1 MKKMLFLSAMIL
13 MIAHACTKNNQTANA
28 DCSTSKSYA
37 ADVAPVIASSCSYNS
52 SCHGTGSNKGPG
64 PLVTYQQ
71 LYNNR
76 TSIRQSVVSGSMPES
91 GNLSSAS
98 LSAIVCWID
107 AGALDN

>member
-1 MKKMLFLSAMIL
+1 MKTALFLLAIFL
-13 MIAHACTKNNQTANA
+13 LIANACTKNNQTANV
-28 DCSTSKSYA
+28 DCSTTKSYA
-37 ADVAPVIASSCSYNS
+37 SDVAPVIASSCSYNS

-64 PLVTYQQ
+64 ALVSYQQ
-71 LYNNR
+71 LYNYRN
-76 TSIRQSVVSGSMPES
+76 SIRQAVVSGSMPES